1 MMLDFFNCFQYEKR
15 SQIVLINTLLFVLSF
30 FLNIW
35 CSDNKIVQKKGINL
49 VIEELKQRL
58 IAKKTSVKK
67 I

>member
-1 MMLDFFNCFQYEKR
+1 MMLDFFNFFQYEKC

-35 CSDNKIVQKKGINL
+35 CSDNKIVQKKEINL
-49 VIEELKQRL
+49 VVEELKQRL
-58 IAKKTSVKK
+58 IVKKTSVKK

>member
-1 MMLDFFNCFQYEKR
+1 MKR